1 MAGSRW
7 GHAIVVGGA
16 HAGLLAAHAL
26 AEHFERVTVCERD
39 PIDEET
45 EFHPGVP
52 QSRHPHLVLA
62 RGAELL
68 EARFPGLRAELAALG
83 APVYDFGLGLRY
95 RLPSGRLPVCTLG
108 IEIQNVRR
116 TTLERVIR
124 HRVLADRRVE
134 LRAGFVVEGLELD
147 EASRTV
153 IGVAG
158 RQRGIAGPTGSLREF
173 GPRERISADLVVDA
187 SGQAANLSRWLTET
201 GWERPELLEVDGR
214 VTYVSQFY
222 RLPAGHTFDWY
233 GVGSITYAPHIN
245 RGGGVFMTDGD
256 CWLVTLIGAGGE
268 VPPTDEAGFLA
279 YATSLDMAEISAVIT
294 AGTPLTPAYRYARMS
309 NRWNCYHRLRRWP
322 QRLIAMGDAVC
333 VFNPLYGQGLTIAAQ
348 EAHLLGE
355 MLEDTRTLTGL
366 APQFQR
372 RVGRLIRLPWSL
384 ATSSDLFWDPAP
396 VPRHPP

>member
-1 MAGSRW
+1 
-7 GHAIVVGGA
+7 
-16 HAGLLAAHAL
+16 
-26 AEHFERVTVCERD
+26 
-39 PIDEET
+39 
-45 EFHPGVP
+45 
-52 QSRHPHLVLA
+52 
-62 RGAELL
+62 
-68 EARFPGLRAELAALG
+68 
-83 APVYDFGLGLRY
+83 Y

-134 LRAGFVVEGLELD
+134 LRTGFVVDGLELD
-147 EASRTV
+147 EAGRTV

-158 RQRGIAGPTGSLREF
+158 RRRDTAGPTGPSREP
-173 GPRERISADLVVDA
+173 GLRERISADLVVDA
-187 SGQAANLSRWLTET
+187 SGQAANLSRWLAET

-214 VTYVSQFY
+214 VTYVSRFY

-256 CWLVTLIGAGGE
+256 CLLVTLIGAGGE

-309 NRWNCYHRLRRWP
+309 NRWNCYHRLRHWP

-348 EAHLLGE
+348 EAQLLGE

-366 APQFQR
+366 APRFQR
-372 RVGRLIRLPWSL
+372 RVGSLIRLPWTL

-396 VPRHPP
+396 PGRSARLTRWYLNHLLDLLPTDPDVATRFLRVQNMISKPTVLATPRVITKVLRQSRATPP